1 MEVKG
6 RKHFF
11 EMASAWDIL
20 SEFFMKFTLWKFL
33 RSVNQLTSNFFTP
46 FLTFLP
52 LDLYLFN
59 CSKILL
65 K

>member
-33 RSVNQLTSNFFTP
+33 RSVKLFYPFFNIFTTGFVFIQL
-46 FLTFLP
+46 L
-52 LDLYLFN
+52 
-59 CSKILL
+59 
-65 K
+65 